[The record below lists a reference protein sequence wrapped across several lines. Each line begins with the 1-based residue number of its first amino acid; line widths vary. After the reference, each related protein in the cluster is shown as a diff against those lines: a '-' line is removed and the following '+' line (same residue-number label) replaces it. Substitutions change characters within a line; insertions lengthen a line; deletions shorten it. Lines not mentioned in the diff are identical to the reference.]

1 MMFVESPPA
10 MHPPIHPSTRAH
22 IAHKQFVFNSF
33 FYLSS
38 ENLFIYI
45 VRFRQKETEEE
56 RRLALCMCRKVAQ
69 HKNLSKRQKFCEII
83 QNIYK
88 HIQFFFWNCMAQRI
102 IIMKTHYTQERVCVF
117 ARVGKKF
124 AVFCSICLSLCVC
137 LRHSYLFSS
146 DTRNFN

>member
-10 MHPPIHPSTRAH
+10 MHPIHPSTRTH
-22 IAHKQFVFNSF
+22 IAHKQFILNSF

-102 IIMKTHYTQERVCVF
+102 IIMKTTQHTRESVCLCASGEKIRRFLFNLFV
-117 ARVGKKF
+117 
-124 AVFCSICLSLCVC
+124 SLCV
-137 LRHSYLFSS
+137 SS
-146 DTRNFN
+146 SFVFVFKRY